1 MTQFLILF
9 IFAILVEAIV
19 NMTLGD
25 APVPGWVKKVASI
38 VLGVGVCI
46 VYKVGLI
53 ALLGIEG
60 GIPVV
65 DWVFTGV
72 IISRGS
78 NFLNDLLTRIK
89 GGNVTTTQTITPVVP
104 GVSTKT
110 ETKTEVIASSP
121 EPVTPGNPPT
131 APPEPVGPD
140 NPPPTPIIG

>member
-9 IFAILVEAIV
+9 IFAILVEAII
-19 NMTLGD
+19 NMTIGD
-25 APVPGWVKKVASI
+25 VTTPKWVKKVASI

-53 ALLGIEG
+53 ALLGVEG

-65 DWVFTGV
+65 DWIATGI

-89 GGNVTTTQTITPVVP
+89 GGNATTTVTTTPT
-104 GVSTKT
+104 VSDSSTTTTTKT
-110 ETKTEVIASSP
+110 
-121 EPVTPGNPPT
+121 TPTVPP
-131 APPEPVGPD
+131 
-140 NPPPTPIIG
+140 I

>member
-53 ALLGIEG
+53 ALLGVEG

-65 DWVFTGV
+65 DWIATGI

-78 NFLNDLLTRIK
+78 NFLNDFLTRIK
-89 GGNVTTTQTITPVVP
+89 GGNATVTQTVTPVVP
-104 GVSTKT
+104 GTSTKT
-110 ETKTEVIASSP
+110 ETKTEVITP
-121 EPVTPGNPPT
+121 LLEPVIPGNPPT
-131 APPEPVGPD
+131 APPLA
-140 NPPPTPIIG
+140 

>member
-9 IFAILVEAIV
+9 VFAILVEAII
-19 NMTLGD
+19 NMTLGE
-25 APVPGWVKKVASI
+25 VPTPKWVKLVASI
-38 VLGVGVCI
+38 ALGIGVCI

-53 ALLGIEG
+53 GLIGIEG

-65 DWVFTGV
+65 DWVFTGI

-89 GGNVTTTQTITPVVP
+89 GDNVTTTQTVTPVVP

-110 ETKTEVIASSP
+110 ETKIET
-121 EPVTPGNPPT
+121 TPTVPPL
-131 APPEPVGPD
+131 
-140 NPPPTPIIG
+140 I